1 MSKKKK
7 SGEKLR
13 ENHDWQVKIII
24 SYKLVLAYIIKRTMK
39 EFEDVINYSSMN
51 KESMLLANLNI
62 KDKKIKH
69 VGIHYNLKHRK

>member
-24 SYKLVLAYIIKRTMK
+24 SYKLVLAYIIKSTMK
-39 EFEDVINYSSMN
+39 EFEDVPLE
-51 KESMLLANLNI
+51 KLPFMLLTIQA
-62 KDKKIKH
+62 
-69 VGIHYNLKHRK
+69 